1 MSWIDTHKDEITQR
15 YGQKLRQARHEAHLT
30 LEDLADQ
37 LGLSVNTLRAYE
49 QGTVKINLVI
59 QIALAKALD
68 QPLSFFLSDLEER
81 FLDRQ
86 SLDTRTLQV
95 EKGMDPIGSQID
107 ALFMMQEGIKARYRG
122 EYATAVS
129 LIAQSKGIF
138 EEMRDKSNVASTLV
152 ALGDIARARGDWK
165 AAERDYREAVEVME
179 QMAPRKDTL
188 DGLRHA
194 QALWALSRVP
204 AQQGNYGEALE
215 LLERAR
221 SLASDSFSLEI
232 CGRLAGRIYLAQGD
246 VDRARRTFS
255 EALTHARRTDHP
267 HGVVALL
274 IGLARVALAEG
285 NQKLATRHLNEA
297 STIAREEEFEDDL
310 EEIRSI
316 RSDHDL

>member
-1 MSWIDTHKDEITQR
+1 VVALVEIAR
-15 YGQKLRQARHEAHLT
+15 YLK
-30 LEDLADQ
+30 
-37 LGLSVNTLRAYE
+37 
-49 QGTVKINLVI
+49 
-59 QIALAKALD
+59 
-68 QPLSFFLSDLEER
+68 QPLSFFLSDVEQE
-81 FLDRQ
+81 FLGHR

-95 EKGMDPIGSQID
+95 EKSMDPIGSQID
-107 ALFMMQEGIKARYRG
+107 ALFMMQDGIKARYRG

-152 ALGDIARARGDWK
+152 ALGDVARARGDWK
-165 AAERDYREAVEVME
+165 AAERDYREAVEIME
-179 QMAPRKDTL
+179 QMAPGKDTL
-188 DGLRHA
+188 DGQRHA

-204 AQQGNYGEALE
+204 AQKGNYEEALA

-221 SLASDSFSLEI
+221 SLAGDSFSLEI
-232 CGRLAGRIYLAQGD
+232 CGRLSGRIYLAQGD

-274 IGLARVALAEG
+274 IGLARVALAEEDLE
-285 NQKLATRHLNEA
+285 LATRHLDEA
-297 STIAREEEFEDDL
+297 GTIAREEEFEDDL
-310 EEIRSI
+310 EEIRGI